1 MDGPSDYDGELFDD
15 AKAKGGRSSKED
27 SSNSQGWNWNSSIL
41 SPNSGRR
48 TTNTSAHARTRGE
61 ALTEATEADQ
71 ELFHA
76 DGVQDSARIEHEEN
90 ASAESRGGSS
100 QRPRCG
106 QVIWIYQFGVSF
118 LLCNISPFR
127 LF

>member
-1 MDGPSDYDGELFDD
+1 MRASLMDGPSDYDGELFDD
-15 AKAKGGRSSKED
+15 AKGGRSSKED
-27 SSNSQGWNWNSSIL
+27 SSNSQGWNSSIL
-41 SPNSGRR
+41 SSNSGRR

-90 ASAESRGGSS
+90 ASTESRGGSS

-106 QVIWIYQFGVSF
+106 QVI
-118 LLCNISPFR
+118 
-127 LF
+127 